1 MLKKDVVVG
10 LGEIGLPLQKVFS
23 KKFLTI
29 GYDLNLKLMNK
40 KKFDEYKNHQ
50 TSFLHVAIPVTNKF
64 IPNIIT
70 LYKKKFE
77 NICKFALPKA
87 KKQVSAMR

>member
-40 KKFDEYKNHQ
+40 KKFDEYKNHYH
-50 TSFLHVAIPVTNKF
+50 S
-64 IPNIIT
+64 II
-70 LYKKKFE
+70 
-77 NICKFALPKA
+77 
-87 KKQVSAMR
+87 S